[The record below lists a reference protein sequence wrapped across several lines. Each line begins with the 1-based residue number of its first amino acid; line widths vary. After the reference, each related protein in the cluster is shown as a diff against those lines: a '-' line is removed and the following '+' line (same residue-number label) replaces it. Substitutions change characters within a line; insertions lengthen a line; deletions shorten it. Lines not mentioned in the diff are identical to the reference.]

1 MQKLALIG
9 LFYFFFALRNYLK
22 DCSKSFVFII
32 AYYDEER
39 GRAVMLFDAKDF
51 ATDKN
56 NNVDFSK
63 ILEFC
68 NEYQAPKKTK
78 RGVSFKAFSHQLGS
92 EKIANIA
99 SPAGHITIM
108 VDSQFWKMIRHKED
122 RRNVL
127 FNIKETLKNPLFIS
141 VDKDSSVKFFNML
154 RKPNG
159 EAFIMCSIC
168 RDAEGDGRLALMT
181 NYQIRNF
188 AKLSAFLLERRGE
201 VSYIRGDIAPKLLIQ
216 ENSISK
222 RSESNVARDIIS
234 KSSEI
239 SQTAIIHKP
248 LNYENNASF
257 SMFKAGNSE
266 EIEIITEPSVRDIKE
281 SVTSAINAA
290 NALAMPNRN
299 IDYKEPDISPK
310 PTISPRV

>member
-1 MQKLALIG
+1 MI
-9 LFYFFFALRNYLK
+9 
-22 DCSKSFVFII
+22 
-32 AYYDEER
+32 
-39 GRAVMLFDAKDF
+39 FDAKDF
-51 ATDKN
+51 ATDER

-63 ILEFC
+63 ILDLC

-92 EKIANIA
+92 EKLANIT
-99 SPAGHITIM
+99 SPVGHITIM

-141 VDKDSSVKFFNML
+141 VDSDSSVKFFNML
-154 RKPNG
+154 KRPNG
-159 EAFIMCSIC
+159 EPFIMCSIC
-168 RDAEGDGRLALMT
+168 RDAEGNGKLALMT

-201 VSYIRGDIAPKLLIQ
+201 IIYIRGDIAPKLLIQ

-222 RSESNVARDIIS
+222 RSESNVAETIIP
-234 KSSEI
+234 KVSSV
-239 SQTAIIHKP
+239 SQSAIQHKV
-248 LNYENNASF
+248 LQYESNAAL

-281 SVTSAINAA
+281 TVVSAINAV
-290 NALAMPNRN
+290 NELAMPDK
-299 IDYKEPDISPK
+299 ILGLVEKSDITPK
-310 PTISPRV
+310 RTVWLRV